1 MLKLKE
7 IKLKIQLAQRRWSEI
22 EGEVMENS
30 LLSTEENVVTKKER
44 LKNLL
49 EDIRINIE
57 DCLTYSHCRM
67 LVKVC
72 KEFLEKILIISEK
85 LRVSYISPGYVESY
99 YIFDTLRLTKH
110 LSTC

>member
-7 IKLKIQLAQRRWSEI
+7 IKLKVQLAQKRWSEI
-22 EGEVMENS
+22 ERGTVENS
-30 LLSTEENVVTKKER
+30 HSSDKENIAIRKEK

-49 EDIRINIE
+49 EDIRVNIE
-57 DCLTYSHCRM
+57 DFLAYSHCHV

-72 KEFLEKILIISEK
+72 KDFLEKILDISEK
-85 LRVSYISPGYVESY
+85 LRISYVSPGYVESY